1 MWFVL
6 KVMCLVVK
14 SLRLELNVKWSR
26 IDFCLKRLCV
36 WAYVLQNLTCKSVTR
51 EDLREQFVQKHCGED
66 FLYTNRASPPPLHEL
81 FLIGYMFTVTLR
93 CRSKRAMTEVGLYS
107 PCNLRCLQ
115 SLAYA
120 VPLLTKIRVK
130 MNNVNTQLKAATCL
144 KCSLKWSPVSKETE
158 ILKKELRRNLHKLC
172 ISVSLLLYKYAGL

>member
-66 FLYTNRASPPPLHEL
+66 FLYKNRASPPPHEL

>member
-1 MWFVL
+1 
-6 KVMCLVVK
+6 MCLVVK
-14 SLRLELNVKWSR
+14 SLRLKLNVKWNR

-36 WAYVLQNLTCKSVTR
+36 WAYALQNLTCKSVTR

-66 FLYTNRASPPPLHEL
+66 FLYKNRARPPPLHEL

-172 ISVSLLLYKYAGL
+172 FSVSLLLYKYAGL